1 MAGRQGR
8 SRTMKDDNPEADLRS
23 DFTDHSSKR
32 RLSALFADIAADPQ
46 RERVSVGDLLDAFS
60 NRAFGPLIFIFAVPN
75 MLPVTAP
82 GFTAVLG
89 LPLVFLT
96 FQLMIGKP
104 HPWLPRL
111 IAERS
116 FSREDF
122 GRVERRLAPW
132 LQRIERMIRP
142 RLLALTEPLGERL
155 IGLLGLVLA
164 VIIFLPIPLGN
175 MLPAFALSLL
185 SLGLL
190 ERDGLMI
197 LAATIFGAAGMV
209 LVASVAYG
217 LAQAAILLVSQTFGI

>member
-1 MAGRQGR
+1 
-8 SRTMKDDNPEADLRS
+8 MKDDIPDAAQRPEPAERPS
-23 DFTDHSSKR
+23 GGR
-32 RLSALFADIAADPQ
+32 RLSTLLAEIAQDG
-46 RERVSVGDLLDAFS
+46 RRRRVSVGDLLDAFS

-89 LPLVFLT
+89 VPLLFLT
-96 FQLMIGKP
+96 WQLMIGKP

-116 FSREDF
+116 FSLDDF
-122 GRVERRLAPW
+122 RRIERRIAPA

-142 RLLALTEPLGERL
+142 RLLVLSEPVAERL
-155 IGLLGLVLA
+155 IGLFGLVLA

-185 SLGLL
+185 SLGVL

-197 LAATIFGAAGMV
+197 LAATIFGAVGVV
-209 LVASVAYG
+209 LVAGVVYG
-217 LAQAAILLVSQTFGI
+217 LAQAAILVVSSTFGL

>member
-1 MAGRQGR
+1 
-8 SRTMKDDNPEADLRS
+8 MKDDIPEAARRS
-23 DFTDHSSKR
+23 ESTDR
-32 RLSALFADIAADPQ
+32 PNGQRLSALLAEIARDEQ

-75 MLPVTAP
+75 MLPVSAP

-89 LPLVFLT
+89 VPLLFLT
-96 FQLMIGKP
+96 FQLMVGRT

-116 FSREDF
+116 FAHADF
-122 GRVERRLAPW
+122 RRIERRIAPG

-155 IGLLGLVLA
+155 IGRLGLVLA
-164 VIIFLPIPLGN
+164 IIIFLPIPLGN

-185 SLGLL
+185 SLGVL

-197 LAATIFGAAGMV
+197 LAATATGAIGMA
-209 LVASVAYG
+209 LVTSVVYG
-217 LAQAAILLVSQTFGI
+217 LAQAAILLVGNTFGV